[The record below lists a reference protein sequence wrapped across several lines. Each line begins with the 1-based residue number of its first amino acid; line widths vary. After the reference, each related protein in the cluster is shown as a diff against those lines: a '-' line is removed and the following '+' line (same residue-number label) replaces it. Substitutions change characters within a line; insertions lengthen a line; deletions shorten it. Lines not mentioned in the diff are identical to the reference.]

1 MAYVRSARPPG
12 RPRLPE
18 STKLQTRIRRLKRL
32 LAAAQIKA
40 KAAVATE
47 NRAA

>member
-1 MAYVRSARPPG
+1 MAAVRTNRPPG

-18 STKLQTRIRRLKRL
+18 SVKLKTRIRRLTRL

-40 KAAVATE
+40 KAAVAAE